1 MKGLSLGGDIK
12 KCAESGEGY
21 RFDDIML
28 YPVTVRDYAMFYACS
43 SALTL
48 RMSML
53 PVKYAVMSYAEAIFS
68 MALDQEIIERHDEYC
83 TCFAKFMHLLA
94 MSMHVTVDA
103 FELIVDANDRNK
115 LKAIV
120 VKQETSEL
128 GEDLVR
134 LETGK
139 LGQIRKIIATLNGK
153 DLPDE
158 ADNTELIEAEDAIHA
173 IGVTSLKAD
182 LSDLKASVAAY
193 YKVRI
198 RELNDWT
205 IYEFEK
211 ARSAIERM
219 TRCVIC
225 GIGESGGMVKWEKGN
240 PFPSLFFDRERE
252 NDALIDMADFQR
264 KMGGAVAT
272 VDDMPNMPV

>member
-1 MKGLSLGGDIK
+1 MKGFSDRELVR
-12 KCAESGEGY
+12 CAETGEGY
-21 RFDDIML
+21 VFENAVL
-28 YPVTVRDYAMFYACS
+28 YPVTVRDYAMFYLCS

-53 PVKYAVMSYAEAIFS
+53 PVKYAVKPYADAIFS
-68 MALDQEIIERHDEYC
+68 MALDMELTERHDEYC
-83 TCFAKFMHLLA
+83 ACFAKFMNLLA
-94 MSMHVTVDA
+94 MSMRIPVESFEYHVDA
-103 FELIVDANDRNK
+103 EDRTK
-115 LKAIV
+115 LKAV
-120 VKQETSEL
+120 VAKQETSES

-134 LETGK
+134 LEVGK
-139 LGQIRKIIATLNGK
+139 LGQIRKIIAELNGK

-158 ADNTELIEAEDAIHA
+158 ADNTELVEAEDAIHA
-173 IGVTSLKAD
+173 SGVTSLKAD

-193 YKVRI
+193 YKIRM

-225 GIGESGGMVKWEKGN
+225 GIGESGGMVKYEKGN

-252 NDALIDMADFQR
+252 NEALIDMADFQR
-264 KMGGAVAT
+264 KMGGAVASINELP
-272 VDDMPNMPV
+272 DMPV

>member
-1 MKGLSLGGDIK
+1 MKGFSDRELIRCAETGDGYVFGDIV
-12 KCAESGEGY
+12 
-21 RFDDIML
+21 L
-28 YPVTVRDYAMFYACS
+28 YPITVRDYTMFYACS

-53 PVKYAVMSYAEAIFS
+53 PVKYAVMSYADAIFS
-68 MALDQEIIERHDEYC
+68 MALDMELIENHDEYC
-83 TCFAKFMHLLA
+83 ACFARFMNLLA
-94 MSMHVTVDA
+94 MSMRVPVDSFEYHVDA
-103 FELIVDANDRNK
+103 ENRNK
-115 LKAIV
+115 LKAII
-120 VKQETSEL
+120 VKQETSEY
-128 GEDLVR
+128 GEYLVR

-139 LGQIRKIIATLNGK
+139 LGQIRNIIAALNGK

-158 ADNTELIEAEDAIHA
+158 ADNTELVEAEDTIHA
-173 IGVTSLKAD
+173 SGVSSLKAD

-225 GIGESGGMVKWEKGN
+225 GIGESGGMVKYEKGN

-252 NDALIDMADFQR
+252 NDALINMADFQR
-264 KMGGAVAT
+264 RIGGAVASM
-272 VDDMPNMPV
+272 DEMPNMPV

>member
-1 MKGLSLGGDIK
+1 MKDFSDRELIR
-12 KCAESGEGY
+12 CAETGEGFV
-21 RFDDIML
+21 FDNAVF
-28 YPVTVRDYAMFYACS
+28 YPITVRDYAMFYACS

-48 RMSML
+48 RLSML
-53 PVKYAVMSYAEAIFS
+53 PVKYAVMSYADAIFS
-68 MALDQEIIERHDEYC
+68 MALDMELIENHDEYC
-83 TCFAKFMHLLA
+83 ACFAKFMNLLA
-94 MSMHVTVDA
+94 MSMRVPVGSFEYHVDA
-103 FELIVDANDRNK
+103 EDKSK
-115 LKAIV
+115 LRAII
-120 VKQETSEL
+120 VKQESSEM
-128 GEDLVR
+128 GEDLIR

-139 LGQIRKIIATLNGK
+139 LGQIRRIIAVLNGK

-173 IGVTSLKAD
+173 SGVTSLKAD

-225 GIGESGGMVKWEKGN
+225 GIGESGGMVKYEKGN

-252 NDALIDMADFQR
+252 NAALIDMADFQR
-264 KMGGAVAT
+264 RMGGAVAT
-272 VDDMPNMPV
+272 VDNLPDMPV